1 MPNVHFFGYT
11 LMMPIV
17 ISLHVLSAII
27 WVGGMFF
34 AHQVLRPAALQLDP
48 KVRLP
53 LWARTFARFFPW
65 VWAAIIV
72 LPLSGYWMIFTQ
84 LGGMRSLGM
93 YVHIM
98 QTLGLVMI
106 LIFLHVFFG
115 PYRRFRQALAQ
126 NDLPAAGQRLA
137 QIRRLVG
144 VNLILG
150 LIVAVVA
157 VGGRYW

>member
-1 MPNVHFFGYT
+1 
-11 LMMPIV
+11 MMPV
-17 ISLHVLSAII
+17 AISLHVLSAII

-34 AHQVLRPAALQLDP
+34 AHQILRPAALRLDTNL
-48 KVRLP
+48 RLP
-53 LWARTFARFFPW
+53 LWSRTFAQFFLW

-72 LPLSGYWMIFTQ
+72 LPLTGYWMIFTQ

-93 YVHIM
+93 YIHIM

-115 PYRRFRQALAQ
+115 PYKRFCQALAL

-150 LIVAVVA
+150 LIVAAVA